1 MKKTILSII
10 LAITAIGM
18 GYYAVEM
25 VLSSIRFQEQ
35 TAARKA
41 VVIKQIKSIRSAENL
56 FKKSNNR
63 FTASFDTLT
72 NFVLNDSIELEKK
85 LGSADD
91 SVAVAKGLVKTV
103 KFKMAVIDS
112 LKLTPE
118 QVKNLRYIPYSNG
131 QEFSLDAGTFMTE
144 AKVLVPVFECK
155 APYKAFLAD
164 LDRQELINL
173 IHESKTIYEV
183 YPGIK
188 VGAMDAANQG
198 EGNWE

>member
-35 TAARKA
+35 TDARKA

-173 IHESKTIYEV
+173 IHESK
-183 YPGIK
+183 PHR
-188 VGAMDAANQG
+188 
-198 EGNWE
+198 